1 MYNLKEIKYF
11 SCAKNGWYKRN
22 TDFFLKYIFYI
33 LKFFNTIFRKGKKME
48 KIIANIIYASR
59 WLMFPVYIGLSFGF
73 ILLTV
78 KFFQQ
83 IIYVIPEILTMSESG
98 LVLIV
103 LSLIDIALV
112 GGLLVMVMFSGY
124 ENFIEKMETTKGKK
138 RLSWMG
144 TMDVNSIKNKVASS
158 IVAISS
164 VHLLRLFM
172 DADKIPDNKI
182 MWCII
187 IHLTFVVSAFG
198 MAYIDKMSKKHYS

>member
-1 MYNLKEIKYF
+1 
-11 SCAKNGWYKRN
+11 
-22 TDFFLKYIFYI
+22 
-33 LKFFNTIFRKGKKME
+33 ME
-48 KIIANIIYASR
+48 KIIEKIIYASR
-59 WLMFPVYIGLSFGF
+59 WLMFPVYVGLSFGF

-83 IIYVIPEILTMSESG
+83 IIYVIPDILIMSESG

-124 ENFIEKMETTKGKK
+124 ENFIAKMETNHELK
-138 RLSWMG
+138 RLGWMG

-172 DADKIPDNKI
+172 EAEKISNDKI
-182 MWCII
+182 MWCIV
-187 IHLTFVVSAFG
+187 IHLTFVFSAFG
-198 MAYIDKMSKKHYS
+198 MAYIDKMSKKK

>member
-1 MYNLKEIKYF
+1 ME
-11 SCAKNGWYKRN
+11 
-22 TDFFLKYIFYI
+22 
-33 LKFFNTIFRKGKKME
+33 E
-48 KIIANIIYASR
+48 KIERMIYASR
-59 WLMFPVYIGLSFGF
+59 WLMFPVYVGLSFGF
-73 ILLTV
+73 ILLTL

-83 IIYVIPEILTMSESG
+83 VISVIPEILIMSESG

-103 LSLIDIALV
+103 LSLIDISLV

-124 ENFIEKMETTKGKK
+124 ENFISKMDIHDSTK

-172 DADKIPDNKI
+172 EAEKILDDKI
-182 MWCII
+182 MWCVI
-187 IHLTFVVSAFG
+187 IHLTFVLSAFG
-198 MAYIDKMSKKHYS
+198 MSYIDKMTKKKMFLSKM

>member
-1 MYNLKEIKYF
+1 
-11 SCAKNGWYKRN
+11 
-22 TDFFLKYIFYI
+22 
-33 LKFFNTIFRKGKKME
+33 ME
-48 KIIANIIYASR
+48 KIIEKTIYASR
-59 WLMFPVYIGLSFGF
+59 WLMFPVYVGLSFGF
-73 ILLTV
+73 ILLTL

-83 IIYVIPEILTMSESG
+83 IIYVIPDILIMSESG

-124 ENFIEKMETTKGKK
+124 ENFIAKMQTNHKLD
-138 RLSWMG
+138 RLGWMG

-172 DADKIPDNKI
+172 EAEKISNDKI
-182 MWCII
+182 MWCVI
-187 IHLTFVVSAFG
+187 IHLTFVLSAFG
-198 MAYIDKMSKKHYS
+198 MAYIDKMSKKKMIVK

>member
-1 MYNLKEIKYF
+1 ME
-11 SCAKNGWYKRN
+11 
-22 TDFFLKYIFYI
+22 
-33 LKFFNTIFRKGKKME
+33 E
-48 KIIANIIYASR
+48 KIERMIYASR
-59 WLMFPVYIGLSFGF
+59 WLMFPVYVGLSFGF
-73 ILLTV
+73 ILLTL

-83 IIYVIPEILTMSESG
+83 VISVIPEILIMSESG

-103 LSLIDIALV
+103 LSLIDISLV

-124 ENFIEKMETTKGKK
+124 ENFISKMDIHDSTK

-172 DADKIPDNKI
+172 EAEKILDDKI
-182 MWCII
+182 MWCVI
-187 IHLTFVVSAFG
+187 IHLTFVLSAFG
-198 MAYIDKMSKKHYS
+198 MSYIDKMTKKKMFLNKM

>member
-1 MYNLKEIKYF
+1 
-11 SCAKNGWYKRN
+11 
-22 TDFFLKYIFYI
+22 
-33 LKFFNTIFRKGKKME
+33 ME

-73 ILLTV
+73 ILLTL

-83 IIYVIPEILTMSESG
+83 VIFVIPEIFKMSESG

-124 ENFIEKMETTKGKK
+124 ENFIMKMEEVKENKN

-164 VHLLRLFM
+164 VHLLRIFM
-172 DADKIPDNKI
+172 NAEKILDNKI
-182 MWCII
+182 MWYVI
-187 IHLTFVVSAFG
+187 IHITFIISAFG
-198 MAYIDKMSKKHYS
+198 MSYIDKMSKKKYNS

>member
-1 MYNLKEIKYF
+1 
-11 SCAKNGWYKRN
+11 
-22 TDFFLKYIFYI
+22 
-33 LKFFNTIFRKGKKME
+33 ME

-59 WLMFPVYIGLSFGF
+59 WLMFPVYVGLSFGF
-73 ILLTV
+73 ILLTL

-83 IIYVIPEILTMSESG
+83 VICVIPEIFSMSESG

-124 ENFIEKMETTKGKK
+124 ENFIMKMEKAKENK
-138 RLSWMG
+138 NRLSWMG

-164 VHLLRLFM
+164 VHLLRIFM
-172 DADKIPDNKI
+172 NTEKILDNKI
-182 MWCII
+182 MWYVI
-187 IHLTFVVSAFG
+187 IHITFIISAFG
-198 MAYIDKMSKKHYS
+198 MAYIDKMSKKKYNHK

>member
-1 MYNLKEIKYF
+1 
-11 SCAKNGWYKRN
+11 
-22 TDFFLKYIFYI
+22 
-33 LKFFNTIFRKGKKME
+33 ME
-48 KIIANIIYASR
+48 KIIASIIYASR

-73 ILLTV
+73 ILLTL

-83 IIYVIPEILTMSESG
+83 VIYVIPEIFSMSESG

-124 ENFIEKMETTKGKK
+124 ENFIVKMEEIKENKN

-164 VHLLRLFM
+164 VHLLRIFM
-172 DADKIPDNKI
+172 NAEKILDNKI
-182 MWCII
+182 MWFVI
-187 IHLTFVVSAFG
+187 IHLTFVISAFG
-198 MAYIDKMSKKHYS
+198 MAYIDKMSKKKYKN

>member
-1 MYNLKEIKYF
+1 MEEMIE
-11 SCAKNGWYKRN
+11 
-22 TDFFLKYIFYI
+22 
-33 LKFFNTIFRKGKKME
+33 KM
-48 KIIANIIYASR
+48 IYASR

-73 ILLTV
+73 ILLTL

-83 IIYVIPEILTMSESG
+83 IISVIPEILIMSESG
-98 LVLIV
+98 LVLVV
-103 LSLIDIALV
+103 LSLIDISLV

-124 ENFIEKMETTKGKK
+124 ENFISKMDIHDSEK

-172 DADKIPDNKI
+172 EAEKILDDKI
-182 MWCII
+182 MWCVI
-187 IHLTFVVSAFG
+187 IHLTFVLSAFG
-198 MAYIDKMSKKHYS
+198 MSYIDKMTKKNIYLKSI